1 MIREHKE
8 TLDMTRT
15 LQNLSCEQEE
25 VKSSVLNF
33 AECKLMEKQKGV
45 FVIEGQAGTGKSV
58 LVTSIFNEIQRA
70 HNDKSSVF
78 SGTNNYVLVNHPE
91 MLKFYKRIAGESSV
105 LLKKNF
111 DRPTSFINK
120 MLKNTEQADIVIIDE
135 AHLLLTKKDVYN
147 HFFQENQ
154 LQEIIKHAKVVIVIF
169 DDNQVLKAKSY
180 WSKQKLIAILGEKS
194 IEIKHL
200 QKQFR
205 VEADADVQDWI
216 AEFCSKKIQQ
226 VPKKQKFDFRIMNDA
241 KEMYELVKEHEK
253 AVGLSRLLATYDF
266 PYRLD
271 GNDYFVKAGNLN
283 LRWDRSNPK
292 ESLAWAERSDTIN
305 EVGSVYT
312 IQGFDLN
319 YAGIILGPS
328 LGYDEK
334 SNKLIVRPEFYEDQ
348 AAFNGIKQL
357 GSNIEATKERL
368 MLNALRV
375 LLTRAR
381 KGLYIYAVD
390 INLQKKLLEC

>member
-33 AECKLMEKQKGV
+33 AEYKLMEKQKGV

-180 WSKQKLIAILGEKS
+180 WSKQKLIAILGEKN

-253 AVGLSRLLATYDF
+253 TVGLSRLLATYDF